1 MLLVS
6 YNDWTSGHNV
16 KCGMSTKFPLH
27 CCVPVAAP
35 LIWQVGGLGLDYP
48 PAVAVLHPTIFNLN
62 GVQNT
67 SIVYLR
73 MVGPGNNINFYV
85 FLQDHCL

>member
-1 MLLVS
+1 MLLAS

-16 KCGMSTKFPLH
+16 KCGMSTKLSTKLSTSLLCPG
-27 CCVPVAAP
+27 AAP

-48 PAVAVLHPTIFNLN
+48 PAVAVLHPTIARRRSRGGNTN

-67 SIVYLR
+67 SIA
-73 MVGPGNNINFYV
+73 
-85 FLQDHCL
+85 